1 MVGGVITAV
10 SALHLA
16 GVIALDLT
24 AFAVLACAL
33 HVRAAHSGTIA
44 RRERLRFALG
54 AAAVLATGVL
64 GGDLAVIAVV
74 DLALLGAVCAPSLT
88 AHTSR

>member
-1 MVGGVITAV
+1 MPTAV

-16 GVIALDLT
+16 GVLALDLT

-33 HVRAAHSGTIA
+33 HVRAAHGVSIP
-44 RRERLRFALG
+44 RPERLRLAFG
-54 AAAVLATGVL
+54 AAAVVATGAL

-74 DLALLGAVCAPSLT
+74 DLAVLGAVSAPSLT
-88 AHTSR
+88 AHSSR

>member
-1 MVGGVITAV
+1 VRRVATAV

-33 HVRAAHSGTIA
+33 HVRAAHGVAIA
-44 RRERLRFALG
+44 RRERLGLALG
-54 AAAVLATGVL
+54 AAAVLATGAL
-64 GGDLAVIAVV
+64 GRDLAVIAVV
-74 DLALLGAVCAPSLT
+74 DLALLGAACAPSLT